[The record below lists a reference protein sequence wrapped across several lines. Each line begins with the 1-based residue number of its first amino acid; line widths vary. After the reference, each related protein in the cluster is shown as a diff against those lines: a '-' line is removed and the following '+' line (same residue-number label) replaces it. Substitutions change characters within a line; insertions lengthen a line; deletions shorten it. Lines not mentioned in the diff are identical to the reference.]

1 LNPINQKTPPPPLWG
16 EVLEEEGYDP
26 SEEFYDHDRAEREQK
41 RRRIMEEKRKRAEA
55 KGKLKRRVI
64 YVYEDEDGK
73 EYREEG
79 EEEGYNPYE
88 EN

>member
-1 LNPINQKTPPPPLWG
+1 
-16 EVLEEEGYDP
+16 
-26 SEEFYDHDRAEREQK
+26 
-41 RRRIMEEKRKRAEA
+41 MEEKRKRAEA

-79 EEEGYNPYE
+79 EEEDYNPYE
-88 EN
+88 QIEEKPLESKRLKSEGRLVSR

>member
-1 LNPINQKTPPPPLWG
+1 
-16 EVLEEEGYDP
+16 
-26 SEEFYDHDRAEREQK
+26 
-41 RRRIMEEKRKRAEA
+41 MEEKRKRAEA

-79 EEEGYNPYE
+79 EEEDYNPYE
-88 EN
+88 EQKNTIMPESKRMKSEGRLVSRQYVNLYEDSYKS

>member
-1 LNPINQKTPPPPLWG
+1 
-16 EVLEEEGYDP
+16 
-26 SEEFYDHDRAEREQK
+26 
-41 RRRIMEEKRKRAEA
+41 MEEKRKRAEA

-79 EEEGYNPYE
+79 EEEDYNPYE
-88 EN
+88 QIEERPLESKRLKSEGRLVSR